1 MGAITFDYT
10 GTELTQARAENPS
23 PLQPIQAGARVRI
36 KEFSFTAAG
45 AVTNGSQVE
54 LLEFAN
60 RVTIVGGAV
69 TNISLSNSATADLGW
84 TLKAAPVDT
93 NKDVFVD
100 GITAAAVFAPYKVT
114 TTGLTTLFLTTG
126 VGALAADDVI
136 EGYVLY
142 VENS

>member
-1 MGAITFDYT
+1 MAAITFDYV

-23 PLQPIQAGARVRI
+23 PLQPIESGARVRV
-36 KEFSFTAAG
+36 KKFSFTAAG
-45 AVTNGSQVE
+45 AVASGSQVE
-54 LLEFAN
+54 LLEFSN
-60 RVTIVGGAV
+60 RVSIIGGAV

-84 TLKAAPVDT
+84 TLKATPVDD
-93 NKDVFVD
+93 NVNVFAD
-100 GITAAAVFAPYKVT
+100 GITAAAVFAAALVT
-114 TTGLTTLFLTTG
+114 TTGLTSFFLTTG